1 MAMTSPLIPISDAGA
16 GAGPAGLPPPADN
29 LRPNRHAD
37 REIDPHAKPPNVSA
51 RDVPVP
57 SPALLPVLL
66 QYLLPPSPAGM
77 PPHHLSRAL
86 SSRHLYLNIQPSVD
100 LRAYYALT
108 SASAPAV
115 EVLEEIGACR
125 RAEDG
130 LDSIIAHTGY
140 TSEGGCGVDGA
151 VETKAF
157 VQLQS
162 ERREV
167 WVVLI
172 WEEGEWKYTDVR
184 SAPLLE
190 ELSSTPTLAIASAN
204 GRNTKTKAKS
214 TKVVIQT
221 PLANDLGEGDD
232 SGDDYWGRYGANS
245 DSEDE
250 ESGVP
255 RNGPTPFQ
263 KMSEGKGKANSSGT
277 RSANEDA
284 YWAQYGVG
292 SVTASPGISPRVT
305 LMPVQ
310 QQYDSTIDGE
320 EAENRE
326 LRIAIEQALTRL
338 PVNPQPGAP
347 KARMLNLASISPV
360 LRSSSSSSHRQA
372 PPDTNTS
379 SIFSSDSHQ
388 GPYNHSAPHPHPHTL
403 STRYG
408 ARDSITNETLNLHRG
423 PLPPTGRTARG
434 LALDLNT
441 PPPTEHTISI
451 TSVLPTLGSPTS
463 AMAPVF
469 ATAGSGP
476 MAGMSPLLVGMGSP
490 VVDAVERSMVSGVA
504 THATG
509 GSVAEPIQE
518 PGEPVSLLDTLM
530 REGRAAVATSSSN
543 QTDGDS
549 TKEPAGDPACF
560 AGDEA
565 VLQSVRGVFRMWRI
579 LRGTTR
585 GGSITGDA
593 NAADLDWN
601 AESMEAKREFLNLV
615 VRALADS

>member
-1 MAMTSPLIPISDAGA
+1 MAMTSSLISISNT
-16 GAGPAGLPPPADN
+16 GAGPAGLPLPADN
-29 LRPNRHAD
+29 LRPNRHSD
-37 REIDPHAKPPNVSA
+37 REIDPHHKPPNVSA

-57 SPALLPVLL
+57 SPSLLPLLL
-66 QYLLPPSPAGM
+66 QYLLPPSPAGL
-77 PPHHLSRAL
+77 PPHLLSRAL
-86 SSRHLYLNIQPSVD
+86 SSRHLYLNIEASSD

-108 SASAPAV
+108 SASTPAV

-140 TSEGGCGVDGA
+140 TSEGGFGVDGA
-151 VETKAF
+151 VETKSF
-157 VQLQS
+157 VQLRS
-162 ERREV
+162 EGREV

-190 ELSSTPTLAIASAN
+190 ELSSTPTLAIASIRN
-204 GRNTKTKAKS
+204 RRNTKSTAKA

-221 PLANDLGEGDD
+221 PLANELAEGDD

-263 KMSEGKGKANSSGT
+263 KTSKGKGKANSSGT

-310 QQYDSTIDGE
+310 QQYGSNIDGE

-360 LRSSSSSSHRQA
+360 LRSSSSSSNRQA
-372 PPDTNTS
+372 PPDTNAS

-388 GPYNHSAPHPHPHTL
+388 GSYNHSAPHPQLYTL
-403 STRYG
+403 STRY

-423 PLPPTGRTARG
+423 PLLPTGGTARG

-463 AMAPVF
+463 AVAPVF

-476 MAGMSPLLVGMGSP
+476 MARMSPLLVGMGSP

-543 QTDGDS
+543 RTDGDS
-549 TKEPAGDPACF
+549 TKEPDGDSAYF

-565 VLQSVRGVFRMWRI
+565 VLQSVRGIFRMWRI

-585 GGSITGDA
+585 DGSITGDA
-593 NAADLDWN
+593 NTADLDWN

-615 VRALADS
+615 VRALANS